1 MNPRVA
7 VITSGYLPVP
17 NVLGGAVEALDM
29 MMVQENEKTPNFDF
43 TVFSSW
49 APGVDQI
56 VGEGNFKHTDFC
68 FIKTPL
74 LVRAADRCISR
85 CLGGLPNLRYDA
97 GGTII
102 AQRLR

>member
-1 MNPRVA
+1 MNPHVA

-29 MMVQENEKTPNFDF
+29 MMVQENEETPNFDF

-56 VGEGNFKHTDFC
+56 TREGNFKYTNFC
-68 FIKTPL
+68 FIKTP
-74 LVRAADRCISR
+74 SR
-85 CLGGLPNLRYDA
+85 CLFRSATPLLV
-97 GGTII
+97 
-102 AQRLR
+102 L